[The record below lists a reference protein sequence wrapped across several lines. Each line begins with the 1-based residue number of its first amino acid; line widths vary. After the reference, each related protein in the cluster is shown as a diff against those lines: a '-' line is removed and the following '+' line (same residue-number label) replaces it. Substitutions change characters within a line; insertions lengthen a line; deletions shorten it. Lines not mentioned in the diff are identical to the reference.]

1 MRQKPSPTKIKKVMR
16 AYGVQQRLYIHFPS
30 AGARIQQVTL
40 NPRRQISF
48 QSFEKR
54 KRIIVRKILLR
65 TIRKDLPD

>member
-1 MRQKPSPTKIKKVMR
+1 MRQKPSPAKIKKVMS
-16 AYGVQQRLYIHFPS
+16 AYGIQQRLYIHFPS
-30 AGARIQQVTL
+30 VGPRIQQETR

-65 TIRKDLPD
+65 TIRNELPD